1 MEELKGGTLREYI
14 NLHINEKIKEE
25 ESSLIIKNI
34 LSAISYLHSRNICH
48 RDIKPENIM
57 FKNNLDLNSLK
68 LIDFGLSENDFDY
81 YGE

>member
-1 MEELKGGTLREYI
+1 MEELKGTLREYI
-14 NLHINEKIKEE
+14 NSHINENIKEE

-68 LIDFGLSENDFDY
+68 LIDFGLSENNFDY

>member
-14 NLHINEKIKEE
+14 NLHINENIKEE

-48 RDIKPENIM
+48 REIKPENIM

-68 LIDFGLSENDFDY
+68 LIDFGLSENNFDY

>member
-14 NLHINEKIKEE
+14 NLNINEKIKEE

-48 RDIKPENIM
+48 REIKPENIM

-68 LIDFGLSENDFDY
+68 LIDFGLSENNFDY